1 MGENEFELQERE
13 STQNYVKQ
21 LVQDKFSEAME
32 KLGIAQSQAIGSE
45 DAIQALSEPIK
56 ELTPSDDIEKV
67 KMIVNQVVRELNK
80 LLS

>member
-1 MGENEFELQERE
+1 MVENEFELQERE

-32 KLGIAQSQAIGSE
+32 NLGIAQSQAEDSE